1 MCFWLLTEVFLLLKE
16 EIRNEEEEII
26 KKVIEEKMD
35 IR

>member
-1 MCFWLLTEVFLLLKE
+1 MCFWLLTKVFLLLKE